1 MFKNVFIKK
10 LLKGTIFRGISIVN
24 RIIPKDDHVILL
36 YSSNRGIW
44 NNLKSVK
51 EYLVSKGYT
60 DKYNVICGIEHM
72 KFAEADADKVTYYT
86 KIKSYFTFLKA
97 KHVFYTAGQIPI
109 KPSSNQIVIHL
120 DHGAANFKKCG
131 ALTNIGNG
139 DEFFFTYILVPS
151 PAYVD
156 VVCKEYLCEKK
167 NVKVCGEA
175 STDIMFGDY
184 QRYDLGDFN
193 KVILWTPTFR
203 QSDYYGYDDSSEEL
217 LPMFEEADYEELNS
231 QLIKY
236 KFKLIVKLHPGQDL
250 QKYKR
255 LKYSNLYIYSDQEFQ
270 NSGYDLYNLMPQ
282 VDYMIGDY
290 SSVFLQ
296 FLLLD
301 KPLAFAV
308 PDFEE
313 YKVRRGFVFDDAET
327 YMPGEF
333 LKTKEDLYDVFR
345 KWSNGID
352 DYAAKRQKVKQMI
365 HTYQDG
371 NNAKRALEISGINI

>member
-24 RIIPKDDHVILL
+24 RIIPKDDRIILL

-151 PAYVD
+151 PIYVD
-156 VVCKEYLCEKK
+156 VVCKEYLCKEK

-175 STDIMFGDY
+175 STDIMFGNY
-184 QRYDLGDFN
+184 QKYDLGDFN

-203 QSDYYGYDDSSEEL
+203 QSDYYGYDDSNEEL

-313 YKVRRGFVFDDAET
+313 YKVRRGFVFDDAEA